1 MGDFYDVIKQLWVV
15 WLLLLFAGIIVWV
28 YLPRN
33 RKKMK
38 DAASIPL
45 RDDQDDPDDDGRG
58 M

>member
-1 MGDFYDVIKQLWVV
+1 MGGFYEFVEQLWVV

-33 RKKMK
+33 RKKMD

-45 RDDQDDPDDDGRG
+45 RDDPDDDEQGK
-58 M
+58 

>member
-1 MGDFYDVIKQLWVV
+1 MGFTKSIEQLWVV

-45 RDDQDDPDDDGRG
+45 KDDPDEDGRG
-58 M
+58 K